1 MSGLTEIVS
10 SLRRH
15 QRIIV
20 TGPQRAGTTI
30 AAKILACE
38 LGYRFVPEEH
48 VGWASVGKLFELYHA
63 QQHFVVQG
71 PCFCAYAHL
80 LPGAVVLMR
89 RPVEEILRSQAR
101 IGWSEFERD
110 ELDRYFATQGPIAQ
124 VKYHVWDR
132 FQKSHL
138 GQRAFEL
145 DYHSLRGHALW
156 VEEEQRK
163 IFHPRQISRTSVD
176 EAIVDMERALKLKP
190 DDAEGHKNLGNALR
204 LQGRQGKAVAHL
216 QQAVRLKPTDAE
228 AYHNLG
234 QALTRQRRW
243 NEAILCYR
251 QALRLKP
258 DFAEAHKHLGDV
270 YSRRPDVALDELIA
284 SFREAIRL
292 APDDAEAHNKLG
304 CTLMDMGLQ
313 DEAISALRRACQL
326 RPNLAWLHSHLLA
339 LLHLHPDY
347 DSRSLAE
354 EHDRWTNHFAQEG
367 FAKWLAAL
375 REFIKTGTA

>member
-1 MSGLTEIVS
+1 MSWE
-10 SLRRH
+10 
-15 QRIIV
+15 
-20 TGPQRAGTTI
+20 
-30 AAKILACE
+30 
-38 LGYRFVPEEH
+38 
-48 VGWASVGKLFELYHA
+48 
-63 QQHFVVQG
+63 
-71 PCFCAYAHL
+71 
-80 LPGAVVLMR
+80 
-89 RPVEEILRSQAR
+89 
-101 IGWSEFERD
+101 
-110 ELDRYFATQGPIAQ
+110 
-124 VKYHVWDR
+124 R
-132 FQKSHL
+132 FQKSRL
-138 GQRAFEL
+138 GERAFEL

-156 VEEEQRK
+156 VGEDQRK

-176 EAIVDMERALKLKP
+176 EAIVEMERALKLNP
-190 DDAEGHKNLGNALR
+190 DDAEGHKNLGEALR
-204 LQGRQGKAVAHL
+204 LQGRLRKAVAHL

-234 QALTRQRRW
+234 RALTRQRRW

-326 RPNLAWLHSHLLA
+326 RPNAAWLHSHLLA

-347 DSRSLAE
+347 DARGLAW
-354 EHDRWTNHFAQEG
+354 EHDRWNELHAAPLAPVIEPHANDPDPNRRLRIGYVSPNFREHPVGRFVLPLFAAHDRRNFEYLLLRVPRQG
-367 FAKWLAAL
+367 RRFDDAASGPLRPLA
-375 REFIKTGTA
+375 RHVRHE